1 MNSRRATVAGL
12 LAALLAVS
20 SAAAQVEADTHVV
33 QSGETLWSIA
43 TNRLGDG
50 KRWSEIAALN
60 NIPSPY
66 QIEVGRVLA
75 LPEPRPSR
83 SASGSPPAAPSPRE
97 SGFALDS
104 GPEAQP
110 EHTAEPPR
118 SANVDSVMAAPAAP
132 AAAERSALP
141 SEAPPPESV
150 IPRPPGSSLPG
161 ARMLT
166 LGDAVKEALIQSPE
180 IAAAKAALERT
191 QAERGVAFSGALP
204 QVSATGDVRRSETFK
219 ATSTLGLDEVTA
231 GGGVSISQALLSFG
245 RLSSALKAASAQEAA
260 AAASLVATRNGV
272 RLRVETAFF
281 AFLLAKERE
290 RVARESLD
298 AARELERRA
307 RVRER
312 AGEGTVFDIV
322 RAEAE
327 RSAREA
333 RLAGAISAA
342 SGAREE
348 LAVSMGLDPSAAI
361 DASGE
366 LFDSLRPIDPDRA
379 LEIGLRE
386 RPDLAAM
393 DWSVRSGEALIELER
408 AQGRPTVGAFAS
420 WNYTFHDYITTSPF
434 FKGQDASSGFV
445 GVGVTV
451 PIFDGF
457 RVRERVKAQEA
468 ATAELKAR
476 RDRLHLDARRE
487 IRGIYLDLSA
497 AEQALES
504 RRAGVRAAREALR
517 IAEVSFSAGRA
528 TSLDVI
534 QASLSLTEAMIAEA
548 EAAYAYRTGIS
559 RLVFATGSDET
570 IERR

>member
-1 MNSRRATVAGL
+1 MNLRCAMAAAL

-20 SAAAQVEADTHVV
+20 AVAAPGEDTHVV

-43 TNRLGDG
+43 SSRLGDG

-66 QIEVGRVLA
+66 PIAVGQVLV
-75 LPEPRPSR
+75 LPEPYPSR
-83 SASGSPPAAPSPRE
+83 STTVTPPAATTPRV
-97 SGFALDS
+97 SGSVPDS
-104 GPEAQP
+104 RPAAPPEPA
-110 EHTAEPPR
+110 AEPPR
-118 SANVDSVMAAPAAP
+118 SANVDSPMAAPVVPAAP
-132 AAAERSALP
+132 ARMTLQ
-141 SEAPPPESV
+141 SEAATPDFV
-150 IPRPPGSSLPG
+150 IPRPSGAIVPG
-161 ARMLT
+161 ARVLT
-166 LGDAVKEALIQSPE
+166 LAEAVKEALIQSPD
-180 IAAAKAALERT
+180 IAAANAVLERT
-191 QAERGVAFSGALP
+191 QAEKRVARSGALP
-204 QVSATGDVRRSETFK
+204 QVNATGDVRRSETFK
-219 ATSTLGLDEVTA
+219 ATSALGLDEVTA
-231 GGGVSISQALLSFG
+231 GGGVSVSQALLSFG
-245 RLSSALKAASAQEAA
+245 RLSNALKAASAQEAA
-260 AAASLVATRNGV
+260 AAASLTATRNRV
-272 RLRVETAFF
+272 RFRVETAFY
-281 AFLLAKERE
+281 ALLLAKERE
-290 RVARESLD
+290 RVAWESLD

-312 AGEGTVFDIV
+312 AGEGTLFDIV

-333 RLAGAISAA
+333 RLAAAISAA

-366 LFDSLRPIDPDRA
+366 LFESLRPIDSDNA
-379 LEIGLRE
+379 VEIGLRE

-393 DWSVRSGEALIELER
+393 DWSVRTGEALVGLER
-408 AQGRPTVGAFAS
+408 AQGNPSVGAFAS
-420 WNYTFHDYITTSPF
+420 WNYTYHDYITASPF
-434 FKGQDASSGFV
+434 FIGRDASSGFV

-476 RDRLHLDARRE
+476 RDRLRLDARRE

-504 RRAGVRAAREALR
+504 RRTGVRAAREALR

-548 EAAYAYRTGIS
+548 EAAYAYRSGIS